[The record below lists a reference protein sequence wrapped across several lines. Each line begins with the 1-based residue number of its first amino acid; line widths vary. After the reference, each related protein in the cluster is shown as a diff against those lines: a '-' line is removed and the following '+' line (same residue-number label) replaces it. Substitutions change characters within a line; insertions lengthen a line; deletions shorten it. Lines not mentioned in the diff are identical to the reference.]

1 MCSSKDKYLCMKNC
15 AKCNI
20 NTIPNWIVIDGKNRN
35 LKNRKYCFE
44 CSPFGKHN
52 TISLENEKL
61 PKENS
66 RSSYSYQKERGFKR
80 KCELVLLKGGCCSKC
95 GYDKNLSAL
104 EFHHKNPSEKESRL
118 DVRILTNRT
127 WEFIL
132 KEAEKCELVCSNC
145 HAEHHHPTWGDW
157 RSQLE
162 LNQ

>member
-1 MCSSKDKYLCMKNC
+1 MKNC

-66 RSSYSYQKERGFKR
+66 RSSYSYQRERGFKR
-80 KCELVLLKGGCCSKC
+80 KCELVSISIKISG
-95 GYDKNLSAL
+95 
-104 EFHHKNPSEKESRL
+104 
-118 DVRILTNRT
+118 
-127 WEFIL
+127 
-132 KEAEKCELVCSNC
+132 
-145 HAEHHHPTWGDW
+145 
-157 RSQLE
+157 
-162 LNQ
+162 